1 MKLISF
7 TIALLIF
14 TFFSINAQ
22 TVNDIPIKDIDV
34 EYVQIVGTSKL
45 MSNKVNIEIDFGQE
59 NKFFSSRHDTM
70 IKDSKGKK
78 VVFQSMIDALNFM
91 YANGYKFEGANA
103 FTVGS
108 QNIFH
113 FMLRKIK
120 K

>member
-1 MKLISF
+1 MKSISF
-7 TIALLIF
+7 TIALFIF
-14 TFFSINAQ
+14 TFININAQ
-22 TVNDIPIKDIDV
+22 SVNDILIKDIDV

-59 NKFFSSRHDTM
+59 NKFFSTKHDTM
-70 IKDSKGKK
+70 IKDSEGKK

-91 YANGYKFEGANA
+91 YANGYEFKDANA

-108 QNIFH
+108 QKVFH
-113 FMLRKIK
+113 FMLKKIK